1 MEPSG
6 LTTQMARAARAMEVS
21 EDLEATLASILTSA
35 VISLPGINHAGITIA
50 HRDGRM
56 ETRAQTD
63 DLVTRLDQLQYDL
76 GEGPCVYAM
85 QQEPIV
91 VVNHLKHE
99 QRWPRFVPRAAELG
113 VRSQIGLQLHM
124 NDHMM
129 GGLNLYST
137 EVDEVDDEVPGL
149 AELFAAHAAL
159 AMGYARHSRQLGEAL
174 ETRTRIGQAMG
185 VLMER
190 HAIGE
195 DQAFSYLRR
204 ISSHDNVKLRDVAAA
219 VVAQAGHRPP
229 VRNAATGAPRPGPAV
244 SP

>member
-1 MEPSG
+1 MSS
-6 LTTQMARAARAMEVS
+6 LTEAMATAARAIEVS
-21 EDLEATLASILTSA
+21 EDVDSTLSSILDSA

-63 DLVTRLDQLQYDL
+63 ELVSRLDELQYEL

-85 QQEPIV
+85 ENQPMV
-91 VVNHLKHE
+91 VVNNLRHE
-99 QRWPRFVPRAAELG
+99 QRWPRFVPRAARLG
-113 VRSQIGLQLHM
+113 VRSQIGLQLHL
-124 NDHMM
+124 NEHVM

-137 EVDEVDDEVPGL
+137 EVDVVDEEVPGL

-159 AMGYARHSRQLGEAL
+159 ALGYARNASQLNRAL
-174 ETRTRIGQAMG
+174 ETRTQIGQALG

-190 HAIGE
+190 HGLPE

-204 ISSHDNVKLRDVAAA
+204 VSSHTNVKLRDVAAG
-219 VVAQAGHRPP
+219 VVAQAGRRDSQEAG
-229 VRNAATGAPRPGPAV
+229 VARTPRDASG
-244 SP
+244 